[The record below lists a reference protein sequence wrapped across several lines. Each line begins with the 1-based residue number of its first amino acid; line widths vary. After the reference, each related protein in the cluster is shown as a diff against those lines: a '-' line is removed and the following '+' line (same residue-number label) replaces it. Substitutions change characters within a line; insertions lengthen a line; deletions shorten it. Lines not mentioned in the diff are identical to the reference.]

1 VRYGTRMSELT
12 SPTAVDAVGW
22 PPAGRGFRS
31 RAGWHLASV
40 ASMHAVSDALFAGV
54 YPLLPLIASD
64 LHLSY
69 GQVGAVKAILGG
81 ASALLQ
87 VPAGMLAETVGEHL
101 LLAAG
106 TGAVGL
112 GLIAMAATAT
122 FIPLLIWTA
131 LAGIGG
137 NTQHPVANALVS
149 RLFGDARRPQAIGT
163 LNFAGDIG
171 KIAAPFIGGLG
182 AYYYGWRGGVIALGI
197 TGLVFAMVYALAVP
211 VTRGSVAQAMR
222 DQFAA
227 STPGAVTR
235 HTLSIWHRDSWRI
248 RAWGI
253 RNPGAYGALTAT
265 GMLDAAARGAAL
277 ALLPFVFD
285 RASLTPAE
293 ISVAFAVLFGA
304 GAAGKFLCG
313 PLATR
318 AGPTVTIMVTEI
330 VTASGLILIPFAPKA
345 AILWAI
351 LPFGFSLN
359 GTSSVLYG
367 LVAPFVDPDQRGRAY
382 GLFYT
387 STLLATASAPVIYGA
402 IADIVGLTGSFA
414 ILGMITLAI
423 VPLAHRWRRAFDGA
437 DHQAVNT

>member
-1 VRYGTRMSELT
+1 MRYGTRMSELT
-12 SPTAVDAVGW
+12 P
-22 PPAGRGFRS
+22 PPATEPVRRPPGVRGFRS

-64 LHLSY
+64 LKLSY

-101 LLAAG
+101 LLAVG
-106 TGAVGL
+106 TGAVSV
-112 GLIAMAATAT
+112 GLIAMATTAT
-122 FIPLLIWTA
+122 FVPLLIWTA

-149 RLFGDARRPQAIGT
+149 RLFGDARRQQAIGT

-182 AYYYGWRGGVIALGI
+182 AYYYGWRGGVTALGI
-197 TGLVFAMVYALAVP
+197 TGLVFAIGYALAVP

-222 DQFAA
+222 DQVAA
-227 STPGAVTR
+227 STPDPGTR
-235 HTLSIWHRDSWRI
+235 RNHSIWHRESWKL

-253 RNPGAYGALTAT
+253 QNPGAYGALTAT

-285 RASLTPAE
+285 RAALSSAE

-318 AGPTVTIMVTEI
+318 AGPTVTIMVTEV
-330 VTASGLILIPFAPKA
+330 VTAVGLILIPFAPKG

-387 STLLATASAPVIYGA
+387 STLLATASAPIMYGA
-402 IADIVGLTGSFA
+402 IADMVGLTGSFA
-414 ILGMITLAI
+414 VLGAITLMI
-423 VPLAHRWRRAFDGA
+423 VPLAHRWRQSFDGA
-437 DHQAVNT
+437 GHQPVTP